1 MRLRLLGKYEYG
13 WIWIRMHSLA
23 RGPKYQLSDENLSSQ
38 PKASRWIFERQ
49 GGKAKEVFL
58 PNAKLFGAVW
68 LPVLQYTAH
77 SWLSHQCLVA
87 QCSIQRKQGQKLEKR
102 SQSYQFSQTS
112 LRALWSTMCGLG
124 CVKSGF
130 ERCLR
135 RFLLLCVGG
144 RLGRPTQ
151 LWYVPKPQVLRSRCM

>member
-1 MRLRLLGKYEYG
+1 MNSNAF
-13 WIWIRMHSLA
+13 IRS
-23 RGPKYQLSDENLSSQ
+23 GTEYQLSDESLSSQ

-77 SWLSHQCLVA
+77 SWLSHQCLVT
-87 QCSIQRKQGQKLEKR
+87 QCSIQRKHGPKARKIDPRVINSAKPAWPELC
-102 SQSYQFSQTS
+102 
-112 LRALWSTMCGLG
+112 ALWSTMCGLG

-144 RLGRPTQ
+144 RPSGRLGRPTQ
-151 LWYVPKPQVLRSRCM
+151 LWYVPNHEHCVVDACSIFGV